1 MKIAF
6 PTENYR
12 KLSDRI
18 ATTFSRAPTFTI
30 VTIEDG
36 KTQDSIVIENQA
48 VSHEQGA
55 GPLAVSTLKDNGVT
69 VLISG
74 DVGPGAS
81 TILDALGIKVY
92 STKAGKKVKNV
103 LADWLDQMDITIDGE
118 KF

>member
-6 PTENYR
+6 PTEGHR
-12 KLSDRI
+12 KLSDRV

-55 GPLAVSTLKDNGVT
+55 GPLAVSTLKDHGVT
-69 VLISG
+69 VLIAG

-81 TILDALGIKVY
+81 TILDALGIKIY
-92 STKAGKKVKNV
+92 STEAGKKVKNV
-103 LADWLDQMDITIDGE
+103 LTNWLDQMNFTVDGE
-118 KF
+118 KK

>member
-6 PTENYR
+6 PTEGHR

-30 VTIEDG
+30 VTVEG
-36 KTQDSIVIENQA
+36 GETQGSIVIENHA

-55 GPLAVSTLKDNGVT
+55 GPLAVSTLKDHDVT
-69 VLISG
+69 ILISG

-81 TILDALGIKVY
+81 TILDALGIKIY
-92 STKAGKKVKNV
+92 STEAGKKVSNV
-103 LADWLDQMDITIDGE
+103 LTDWLVQ
-118 KF
+118 

>member
-6 PTENYR
+6 PTEGHR

-30 VTIEDG
+30 VTVEG
-36 KTQDSIVIENQA
+36 GETRGSIVIENQA

-55 GPLAVSTLKDNGVT
+55 GPLAVSTLKDHDVT

-81 TILDALGIKVY
+81 TILNSLGIKIY
-92 STKAGKKVKNV
+92 STEAGKKVSNV
-103 LADWLDQMDITIDGE
+103 LTDWLVQ
-118 KF
+118 